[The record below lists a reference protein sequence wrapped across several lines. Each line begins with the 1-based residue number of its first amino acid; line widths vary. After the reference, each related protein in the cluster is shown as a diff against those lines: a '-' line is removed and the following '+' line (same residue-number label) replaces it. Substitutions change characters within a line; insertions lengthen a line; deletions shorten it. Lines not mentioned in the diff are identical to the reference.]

1 MQCSEFEA
9 IVHDLNRSGLLDLL
23 TREAAIEHAQTCV
36 RCAALREAADS
47 LTADLY
53 TLAMAEQEQEAPARV
68 QVALVEA
75 FRANERRA
83 RGVWPAPAWAWGL
96 AATVVVALSLVTWVL
111 RPSHRN
117 QPAPAVAG
125 NSNPSSPAAP
135 SVEQAAKAMEDKKVT
150 ANKAGA
156 RAQQAGSFL
165 PLPYSVPLSG
175 VEDVAV
181 VRVRMPRGALG
192 AFGLPVNE
200 ETAAEMIQVDF
211 LLAEDGLPEAVRISR

>member
-9 IVHDLNRSGLLDLL
+9 VVHDLNRAGVLDLA
-23 TREAAIEHAQTCV
+23 TREAAIEHAQACARCV
-36 RCAALREAADS
+36 ALREAADS

-83 RGVWPAPAWAWGL
+83 RGVWLAPAWAWGL
-96 AATVVVALSLVTWVL
+96 AATVLVALGLATWVL
-111 RPSHRN
+111 WPSSRN
-117 QPAPAVAG
+117 EPAPAVAG
-125 NSNPSSPAAP
+125 NGNPASPATP
-135 SVEQAAKAMEDKKVT
+135 SVEQAARAPADKKLAV
-150 ANKAGA
+150 NKAGA
-156 RAQQAGSFL
+156 QAQQAGPFL
-165 PLPYSVPLSG
+165 PLPYSAPLSG
-175 VEDVAV
+175 VEDVTV